1 MRRTAIVA
9 ALVAAL
15 IAAALPASAAIHE
28 ITGSTCNGKGGV
40 EAPGQEKE
48 GSKSF
53 LRALQATGVIESI
66 SVTATAVTITFDFSK
81 PSSKFIALAGGD
93 FTIPNEIAPG
103 VDLILSPGLP
113 IPDPAFP
120 AHANCKKFA

>member
-53 LRALQATGVIESI
+53 LRALQATGVIASI
-66 SVTATAVTITFDFSK
+66 DGSVPNQVTITFDLSK
-81 PSSKFIALAGGD
+81 PNSKFKSAGVD
-93 FTIPNEIAPG
+93 FIIPDGAGPG
-103 VDLILSPGLP
+103 VTLILSPGP
-113 IPDPAFP
+113 IPDPDFP
-120 AHANCKKFA
+120 AHAKCKKFA